1 MSDVADFLGRYE
13 PFSNAEPAEL
23 ELLAEAADVVSAPP
37 GTSILIE
44 DGAVSRGV
52 YVVRCG
58 AVELVHEDEVVDV
71 LDVGEVFGHPSML
84 TGQSPAFT
92 VRAREQCELILIPA
106 KQAVPHL
113 SGEFVASTLRARMIR
128 TGQVVHAQGDV
139 RTAHLGDLV
148 HRPAPICAPTDTVRE
163 AARRMAEKD
172 VSCILVD
179 LDGAWGVLT
188 DSDLRRKLVAEGL
201 SYDTP
206 VSQLMVDRA
215 MTVPP
220 DRLAIDAMI
229 DMLDLGIHHLPVVDS
244 RGTPLGIVTATDL
257 MYLEGRT
264 PFAVRRAISKAE
276 SADQVV
282 EAAGYLP
289 QTIVALT
296 RAGVSSV
303 DACRV
308 LALAGDTATTR
319 LLELAFQ
326 SHGAPPCSWAWM
338 ALGSVARREQTLASD
353 QDNAFAYDDPGGE
366 EVDAFFATVAAEI
379 NNDLERCGFGADN
392 SDVMARNR
400 QWRMSSSEWSRV
412 LADCLERPDRSHLVR
427 AAVSFDFRQV
437 AGGLD
442 IVRPLVAIERQ
453 APRHPDFVAR
463 LARTATDFTP
473 PLGRRGKLITNDDGR
488 IDLKKQG
495 IIPIVNLARFHAI
508 ASGITV
514 SSTLERLT
522 ATEAAGQLSGE
533 ASSELREV
541 FELLLGLRVEQQVAQ
556 VERGE
561 RPRNMLDPRSLPT
574 LARSQMVQ
582 AFQVIASHQKQLARY
597 VPIGL

>member
-1 MSDVADFLGRYE
+1 MSDVAEFLGRYK
-13 PFSNAEPAEL
+13 PFSDADPAEL
-23 ELLAEAADVVSAPP
+23 ELLAEAAEVVSAQP
-37 GTSILIE
+37 GASILIE
-44 DGAVSRGV
+44 DGSVSRGV
-52 YVVRCG
+52 YVVRTG

-84 TGQSPAFT
+84 TGQAPAFT

-106 KQAVPHL
+106 KQAVQYL
-113 SGEFVASTLRARMIR
+113 SGEFVAATLRARMVR

-188 DSDLRRKLVAEGL
+188 DSDLRRKLVAAGL

-206 VSQLMVDRA
+206 VSELMVDRA

-276 SADQVV
+276 TADQVV
-282 EAAGYLP
+282 EAASYLP

-319 LLELAFQ
+319 LLELAYRR
-326 SHGAPPCSWAWM
+326 HGAPPCSWAWM

-366 EVDAFFATVAAEI
+366 DIDAFFATVAAEI
-379 NNDLERCGFGADN
+379 NYDLERCGFGADN

-442 IVRPLVAIERQ
+442 IVRPLVSIERQ

-508 ASGITV
+508 AAGITV

-561 RPRNMLDPRSLPT
+561 QPRNMLDPRSLPT
-574 LARSQMVQ
+574 LARSQMLQ
-582 AFQVIASHQKQLARY
+582 SFQVIAGYQKQLARY

>member
-1 MSDVADFLGRYE
+1 MI
-13 PFSNAEPAEL
+13 
-23 ELLAEAADVVSAPP
+23 LA
-37 GTSILIE
+37 E
-44 DGAVSRGV
+44 DGAVSTGV
-52 YVVRCG
+52 YVVREG
-58 AVELVHEDEVVDV
+58 AVELVHDDEVVDV

-84 TGQSPAFT
+84 TGRAPAFT
-92 VRAREQCELILIPA
+92 VRARDRSELILIPA
-106 KQAVPHL
+106 DLAVPHM
-113 SGEFVASTLRARMIR
+113 SSAFVAATLRARMVL
-128 TGQVVHAQGDV
+128 TGHVAHAQGDV

-148 HRPAPICAPTDTVRE
+148 HRPAAICAPQDTVRE

-179 LDGAWGVLT
+179 VGEGWGVLT

-201 SYDTP
+201 PYDTP
-206 VSQLMVDRA
+206 VSELMVEHA

-264 PFAVRRAISKAE
+264 PFAVRRGISKAE
-276 SADQVV
+276 TPDQVV
-282 EAAGYLP
+282 EAARYLP

-308 LALAGDTATTR
+308 LALSGDTATSR
-319 LLELAFQ
+319 LLELAWQ
-326 SHGAPPCSWAWM
+326 RHGTPPCAWAWM

-353 QDNAFAYDDPGGE
+353 QDNAFAYDESGGP
-366 EVDAFFATVAAEI
+366 EVDGFFAAVCDEVNT
-379 NNDLERCGFGADN
+379 DLERCGFGADHA
-392 SDVMARNR
+392 DVLARNR
-400 QWRMSSSEWSRV
+400 QWRMSRMEWERV
-412 LADCLERPDRSHLVR
+412 LADCLERPDRSHLIR
-427 AAVSFDFRQV
+427 AAVSFDFRHV
-437 AGGLD
+437 AGGLE
-442 IVRPLVAIERQ
+442 IVRPLVTIERQ
-453 APRHPDFVAR
+453 APSHPDFVAR

-473 PLGRRGKLITNDDGR
+473 PLGRRGRLATDDDGR
-488 IDLKKQG
+488 IDLKRRG

-508 ASGITV
+508 AAGVTV

-522 ATEAAGQLSGE
+522 ATQAAGQLTAE
-533 ASSELREV
+533 AASELREV
-541 FELLLGLRVEQQVAQ
+541 FELILRLRLEQQVAQ

-561 RPRNMLDPRSLPT
+561 EPGNLLDPGDLPPLT
-574 LARSQMVQ
+574 RTQMVQ
-582 AFQVIASHQKQLARY
+582 AFQVVAHHQKLLGRY

>member
-1 MSDVADFLGRYE
+1 MSDVAEFLGRYK
-13 PFSNAEPAEL
+13 PFSHADPAEL
-23 ELLAEAADVVSAPP
+23 ELLAEAAEVVSAPP
-37 GTSILIE
+37 GASILIE

-84 TGQSPAFT
+84 TGQAPAFT

-113 SGEFVASTLRARMIR
+113 SGEYVASTLRARMIR

-188 DSDLRRKLVAEGL
+188 DSDLRRKLVAAGL

-206 VSQLMVDRA
+206 VSELMVDRA

-229 DMLDLGIHHLPVVDS
+229 DMLDLGIHHLPVADS

-257 MYLEGRT
+257 MYLESRT

-276 SADQVV
+276 TPDEVV
-282 EAAGYLP
+282 AAAGHLP

-319 LLELAFQ
+319 LID
-326 SHGAPPCSWAWM
+326 H
-338 ALGSVARREQTLASD
+338 
-353 QDNAFAYDDPGGE
+353 AFAYLDPGGD
-366 EVDAFFATVAAEI
+366 EVDAFFAAVC
-379 NNDLERCGFGADN
+379 NDVNTGLERGGFGADHA
-392 SDVMARNR
+392 DVLARNR
-400 QWRMSSSEWSRV
+400 QWRMSSGEWQRV
-412 LADCLERPDRSHLVR
+412 LNDCLVHPDRSHLVR
-427 AAVSFDFRQV
+427 AAVSFDFRHV
-437 AGGLD
+437 
-442 IVRPLVAIERQ
+442 V
-453 APRHPDFVAR
+453 
-463 LARTATDFTP
+463 
-473 PLGRRGKLITNDDGR
+473 
-488 IDLKKQG
+488 
-495 IIPIVNLARFHAI
+495 
-508 ASGITV
+508 
-514 SSTLERLT
+514 
-522 ATEAAGQLSGE
+522 
-533 ASSELREV
+533 
-541 FELLLGLRVEQQVAQ
+541 
-556 VERGE
+556 
-561 RPRNMLDPRSLPT
+561 
-574 LARSQMVQ
+574 
-582 AFQVIASHQKQLARY
+582 
-597 VPIGL
+597 

>member
-1 MSDVADFLGRYE
+1 VNDIAAFLGRYQ
-13 PFSNAEPAEL
+13 PFSGADQTQL
-23 ELLAEAADVVSAPP
+23 ELLAEGAQ
-37 GTSILIE
+37 ILHPDAGSVILAE
-44 DGAVSRGV
+44 DGAVSTGV
-52 YVVRCG
+52 YVVREG
-58 AVELVHEDEVVDV
+58 AVELVHDDEVVDV

-84 TGQSPAFT
+84 TGRAPAFT
-92 VRAREQCELILIPA
+92 VRARDRSELILIPA
-106 KQAVPHL
+106 ELAVPHM
-113 SGEFVASTLRARMIR
+113 SSAFVAATLRARMVR
-128 TGQVVHAQGDV
+128 TGQVAHAQADV
-139 RTAHLGDLV
+139 RTAPLGDLV
-148 HRPAPICAPTDTVRE
+148 HRPAAICTPEDTVRE

-179 LDGAWGVLT
+179 VGDGWGVLT

-201 SYDTP
+201 PYETP
-206 VSQLMVDRA
+206 VSELMVRQA

-264 PFAVRRAISKAE
+264 PFAVRRGISKAE
-276 SADQVV
+276 TPDQVV
-282 EAAGYLP
+282 EAARYLP

-308 LALAGDTATTR
+308 LALSGDTATGR
-319 LLELAFQ
+319 LLELAWQ
-326 SHGAPPCSWAWM
+326 RHGAPPCAWAWM

-366 EVDAFFATVAAEI
+366 EVDAFFAAVCNEVNT
-379 NNDLERCGFGADN
+379 DLERCGFGADHA
-392 SDVMARNR
+392 DVLARNR
-400 QWRMSSSEWSRV
+400 QWRMSRQEWERV
-412 LADCLERPDRSHLVR
+412 LADCLERPDRSHLIR

-437 AGGLD
+437 AGGLE
-442 IVRPLVAIERQ
+442 IVRPLVTIERQ
-453 APRHPDFVAR
+453 APAHPDFVAR

-473 PLGRRGKLITNDDGR
+473 PIGRRGRLVTDDDGR
-488 IDLKKQG
+488 IDLKRRG

-508 ASGITV
+508 AAGVTV

-522 ATEAAGQLSGE
+522 ATQAAGQLSAE
-533 ASSELREV
+533 AASELQEV
-541 FELLLGLRVEQQVAQ
+541 FELILRLRLEQQVAQ

-561 RPRNMLDPRSLPT
+561 EPGNLLDPRDLPPLT
-574 LARSQMVQ
+574 RTQMVQ
-582 AFQVIASHQKQLARY
+582 AFQVVAHHQKLLGRY